1 MITASAKKLVH
12 RVEEHCGECSIDDLH
27 LYEIADVPCSP
38 DDVPSPTEHMLRAV
52 AMAVSSHQQQDM
64 QLLLNA
70 WDKFAYACSPECA
83 QHYNQH
89 RQKTGKCKLKRP
101 EEYEEL
107 ERMHWQNPELSNI
120 KLIAIVPASFKT
132 SYERMVKVWMPVIRK
147 RRNGIVEAFKDLT

>member
-38 DDVPSPTEHMLRAV
+38 DDVPSPTGHMLRAA
-52 AMAVSSHQQQDM
+52 AMAVVAHQQQDI
-64 QLLLNA
+64 QLILDA
-70 WDKFAYACSPECA
+70 WDKFAYACSPELA

-89 RQKTGKCKLKRP
+89 RQKVGKHKRKHP

-107 ERMHWQNPELSNI
+107 ERMHWQNPELSSN
-120 KLIAIVPASFKT
+120 KLAAIVPDSFKT
-132 SYERMVKVWMPVIRK
+132 SHEQILKKWMPVIRK
-147 RRNGIVEAFKDLT
+147 RRDGLVEAFKDLT